1 MSIMRTKGQGY
12 LVVNK
17 NRFSGKAII
26 TSTPISAG
34 SWMAN
39 YYQPNQTQKNLN
51 IDSNRK
57 LVIQNYSKDLG
68 SAVFWGW
75 DVIAADEMDD
85 VYLFQLKHRENSK
98 LRIYITLGRELQV
111 SDLENNLF
119 LMYQCYVHDDD
130 GDWHETFWLD
140 SDKLNYKS
148 FWDRIETI
156 ADKHHPLLPF

>member
-1 MSIMRTKGQGY
+1 MRTKGQGN

-39 YYQPNQTQKNLN
+39 YPISMSSWFNTYYQQNQNQKNLN

-111 SDLENNLF
+111 SRFGLIRL
-119 LMYQCYVHDDD
+119 
-130 GDWHETFWLD
+130 
-140 SDKLNYKS
+140 
-148 FWDRIETI
+148 I
-156 ADKHHPLLPF
+156 

>member
-1 MSIMRTKGQGY
+1 MSIMRTKGQGN

-26 TSTPISAG
+26 TSTPISMS
-34 SWMAN
+34 SWFNN
-39 YYQPNQTQKNLN
+39 YYQQNQTQKNPN
-51 IDSNRK
+51 FDPNRK
-57 LVIQNYSKDLG
+57 LVIQNYTKDLG

-111 SDLENNLF
+111 SDLENNLYQ
-119 LMYQCYVHDDD
+119 MYQCYMHDDD

-140 SDKLNYKS
+140 SGDINYKT
-148 FWDRIETI
+148 FWDKIETI
-156 ADKHHPLLPF
+156 VDKHHPLLPF